1 MAITNGILYAAT
13 GATGQ
18 AWVVTTPGSRYEADL
33 ASGDFTDDAAQRTAI
48 EALDALHQTLEAR
61 PPRPSGWRGWWK
73 RQRGGRADTVRGLY
87 LWGGVG
93 RGKTYLMDTFYEC
106 LPPTIGKRR
115 VHFHRFM
122 QSAHRRLRGLREQ
135 PDPLRTLAA
144 EWAADLR
151 VLCFDEFFVS
161 DIGDAMILSG
171 LLHGL
176 IDEGVTLVATS
187 NVPPDGLYAGGLQR
201 ERFLPAIDLLNTHL
215 QVLNVDGG
223 VDYRLRLLS
232 RAPIYHVPA
241 GESADRTL
249 AATFERLCPEREHDA
264 PELVINERDIPV
276 QRLGDGVL
284 WCRFESLCEG
294 PRSADDYV
302 EIARRFHTVLLSDV
316 PILDREREDAA
327 RRFVALI
334 DEFYDRGVK
343 LIMSA
348 TADIEWLYRGR
359 HLEFEFRRILSR
371 LRAMQSHDYLALPHR
386 P

>member
-1 MAITNGILYAAT
+1 M
-13 GATGQ
+13 
-18 AWVVTTPGSRYEADL
+18 TTPSSRYEADL
-33 ASGDFTDDAAQRTAI
+33 AGGDFVDDEAQRGAV
-48 EALDALHQTLEAR
+48 EALDALHASLLAQ
-61 PPRPSGWRGWWK
+61 PPRPTGWRGWWHH
-73 RQRGGRADTVRGLY
+73 RRRESSDAIPGLY

-106 LPPTIGKRR
+106 LPASIGKRR

-122 QSAHRRLRGLREQ
+122 QSAHQRLRWLREQ
-135 PDPLRTLAA
+135 PDPLRSLAA

-176 IDEGVTLVATS
+176 IEEGVTLVATS
-187 NVPPDGLYAGGLQR
+187 NIPPAGLYEDGLQR
-201 ERFLPAIDLLNTHL
+201 DRFLPAIDLLERHL
-215 QVLNVDGG
+215 QVINVDGG
-223 VDYRLRLLS
+223 LDYRLRLLS

-241 GESADRTL
+241 DDRSEAAL
-249 AATFERLCPEREHDA
+249 AKTFERMCPERDHDT
-264 PELVINERDIPV
+264 PELSINQRDIPV
-276 QRLGDGVL
+276 RALGDGVL
-284 WCRFESLCEG
+284 WCRFADLCEG

-302 EIARRFHTVLLSDV
+302 EIARRFHTVILSGL

-327 RRFVALI
+327 RRFASLV

-343 LIMSA
+343 LIISA
-348 TADIEWLYRGR
+348 TADVEWLYRGR
-359 HLEFEFRRILSR
+359 HLHFEFRRIVSR
-371 LRAMQSHDYLALPHR
+371 LQEMRSHEYLAMPHR